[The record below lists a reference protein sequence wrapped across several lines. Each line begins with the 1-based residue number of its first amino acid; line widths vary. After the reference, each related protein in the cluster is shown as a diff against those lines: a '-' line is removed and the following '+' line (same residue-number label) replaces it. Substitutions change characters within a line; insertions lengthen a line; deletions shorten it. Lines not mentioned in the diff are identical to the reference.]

1 MFNYMEYDVR
11 YVEVAK
17 NNSIQPIGR
26 LPSQTF
32 FYWHKAHTYEGM
44 LLVQVSNN
52 YKLET
57 THCWTPSSP
66 QDEQCLCEGTLFRI
80 RQNIAQDQGL
90 ILLIQL
96 LQKRLEG
103 RRNSTIIIA
112 G

>member
-1 MFNYMEYDVR
+1 MSDVWKWLKIILFNQLVDFPH
-11 YVEVAK
+11 K
-17 NNSIQPIGR
+17 HFFIG
-26 LPSQTF
+26 QT
-32 FYWHKAHTYEGM
+32 HKAHTDEGM

-52 YKLET
+52 CKLET
-57 THCWTPSSP
+57 TLCWTPSSP